1 MKNCISTAVV
11 PLRRPLLSESS
22 EGEDE
27 DLIQVSASKD
37 LAQASVTDAVLTEG
51 ISPVVC
57 LTVTFSLK
65 DLETRLSL
73 FCKTV
78 TQSLKK
84 KKLSNL
90 FTAIHLELDEVSKR
104 IL

>member
-11 PLRRPLLSESS
+11 PLRRPLLEENS

-37 LAQASVTDAVLTEG
+37 LAQASVTDAIFTEG
-51 ISPVVC
+51 ISPVMC
-57 LTVTFSLK
+57 LTVTSSLK

-73 FCKTV
+73 FCKTE
-78 TQSLKK
+78 SHNLKK
-84 KKLSNL
+84 KKEAFKV
-90 FTAIHLELDEVSKR
+90 FTAIHLELDEFSK
-104 IL
+104 